1 MPPGHSAPDSID
13 LETISI
19 GGCSHPPCG
28 PIAHSCNHR
37 KKLMNVNDQS
47 AIKRIQSR
55 EIAIELTEAEL
66 EQVSGAGRMSTKE
79 IVYRNRKLQV
89 ACDINSSL

>member
-1 MPPGHSAPDSID
+1 
-13 LETISI
+13 
-19 GGCSHPPCG
+19 
-28 PIAHSCNHR
+28 
-37 KKLMNVNDQS
+37 MNVNDQS